1 MSSFLSRREVVLVGA
16 GHTNVHVLDAWRTRP
31 IAGARL
37 TCVSEFPIATYSG
50 MLPGVLAG
58 QYAPERMEIDLPR
71 LCAAVGAEFVTAKVT
86 GLDVGESHVLA
97 GDHPP
102 LSFDVLSIGV
112 GSLPDTSPLTSSAD
126 ADSTAVVLIKPMQTF
141 LTRLESRLAVL
152 AARDLSTPLRVAVVG
167 GGAGGIEIA
176 FCLPRRLRTHF
187 KHDRF
192 AMTLVDRNRTLLSGA
207 STATSNLVLRRL
219 RARGV
224 ELLLG
229 SEVLRVAAGL
239 LNFSQGSSREFDLIV
254 WATQSRP
261 VDALSSLHLP
271 TDERGFLLTK
281 ATLQS
286 TAAASVFAVGDA
298 GTIQGNPTPKAGV
311 YAVRQGPV
319 LWENI
324 QRLLDGRELVEYQPQ
339 RGFLSLLNT
348 GDGRAILSW
357 KGLACEGGWC
367 WWLKDY
373 IDSRFI
379 ARYQP

>member
-1 MSSFLSRREVVLVGA
+1 MSSSLPRREVVLVGA

-31 IAGARL
+31 IPGARL
-37 TCVSEFPIATYSG
+37 TCVSEFPFATYSG

-58 QYAPERMEIDLPR
+58 QYAPKRMEIDLPR
-71 LCAAVGAEFVTAKVT
+71 LCAAVGAEFVTAKIT
-86 GLDVGESHVLA
+86 GLDRAARRVLA

-112 GSLPDTSPLTSSAD
+112 GSLPDTSPLEKRVD
-126 ADSTAVVLIKPMQTF
+126 ADCDPVVLIKPMQTF
-141 LTRLESRLAVL
+141 LTRLESRLA
-152 AARDLSTPLRVAVVG
+152 AFAERDLSTPLRVAVVG

-176 FCLPRRLRTHF
+176 FCLPRRLRSRL
-187 KHDRF
+187 KHERF
-192 AMTLVDRNRTLLSGA
+192 TMTLVDRNRALLPGA
-207 STATSNLVLRRL
+207 STATSNRVLRRL

-229 SEVLRVAAGL
+229 SEVSRAEAGQ

-261 VDALSSLHLP
+261 VDALASLHLP

-281 ATLQS
+281 PTLQS

-324 QRLLDGRELVEYQPQ
+324 QRLLAGRELVEYQPQ

-357 KGLACEGGWC
+357 KGFACEGAWC

-373 IDSRFI
+373 IDSRFM
-379 ARYQP
+379 ARYQK